1 VTNLPNLIS
10 LLFLLAVAAI
20 MLPLT
25 FWLSRRARNAEK
37 AIDSTNDGYWVLN
50 GNADIVDVNTGYC
63 NMVGYSRQQI
73 LQMCIADFEEVA
85 MQANIR
91 AQVRRIL
98 DRGHE
103 RFETQHRHA
112 DGHWVDL
119 EITVTRVDSN
129 HLVAFL
135 RDISSRKAS
144 ERALLEASRVAD
156 AANQAKSRF
165 LANMSHEIR
174 TPLNAVIGFT
184 ELMLETSLDPT
195 QREYLSLVGSSAD
208 SLMGVLNDILDFSK
222 IEAGKFTL
230 ETRPVALRQ
239 LLQVSVASLDAR
251 AQMKGLTLACHVDDT
266 VPEFVLGDPGRL
278 RQVLVNLCDNAVK
291 FTNSGSVIVRAS
303 ATASEQSQTRLQV
316 SIEDTGI
323 GIDPSL
329 MATIFESFQQADTS
343 ITRLYGGSGL
353 GLAICRNLLQLMG
366 GTITVSS
373 RPMSGSTFVIQ
384 IPLQLDV
391 ASSQAS
397 TSTITALV
405 AATRPQRP
413 LQVLLVEDNAVNQK
427 LCTHMLESW
436 GHVVTPAT
444 NGEQG
449 LRLFAEQTWD
459 LVLMD
464 MQMPV
469 MSGVEATHRMR
480 SLEGWGKQTPII
492 GVTANAMASDK
503 QVCLDAGMDDHL
515 AKPYSA
521 RELRDFISRHVR
533 Q

>member
-1 VTNLPNLIS
+1 VTNIPNLIS

-20 MLPLT
+20 MLPLM
-25 FWLSRRARNAEK
+25 FWLSRRARNAER

-50 GNADIVDVNTGYC
+50 GNADFVDVNAGYC
-63 NMVGYSRQQI
+63 NIVGYSRQQI

-85 MQANIR
+85 TQVNIR

-135 RDISSRKAS
+135 RDISKRKAA
-144 ERALLEASRVAD
+144 EQALFEARRVAE
-156 AANQAKSRF
+156 AANIAKSRF

-184 ELMLETSLDPT
+184 ELLISTPLDET

-230 ETRPVALRQ
+230 EYRPVALWD
-239 LLQVSVASLDAR
+239 LLRSAAASLEGR
-251 AQMKGLTLACHVDDT
+251 AQLKGLKLSCQIDAS
-266 VPEFVLGDPGRL
+266 VPERIIGDPGRL

-291 FTNSGSVIVRAS
+291 FTNSGSVEVL
-303 ATASEQSQTRLQV
+303 ATASFERQSTPHLQV
-316 SIEDTGI
+316 SVRDTGI
-323 GIDPSL
+323 GIDPS
-329 MATIFESFQQADTS
+329 MMTAIFESFQQADSS
-343 ITRLYGGSGL
+343 ITRQYVGSGL

-366 GTITVSS
+366 GSIRVESK
-373 RPMSGSTFVIQ
+373 PMQGSTFI
-384 IPLQLDV
+384 ITLPLQLGEVVRAEPV
-391 ASSQAS
+391 AITD
-397 TSTITALV
+397 TSPFAIIDE
-405 AATRPQRP
+405 RS
-413 LQVLLVEDNAVNQK
+413 LQVLLVEDNLVNQR
-427 LCTHMLESW
+427 LCSRLLEKW
-436 GHVVTPAT
+436 GHRVTLAA
-444 NGEQG
+444 NGEEG
-449 LRLFAEQTWD
+449 LRLFEQQTWD
-459 LVLMD
+459 VVLMD
-464 MQMPV
+464 MHMPV
-469 MSGVEATHRMR
+469 MGGEEAVRLMR
-480 SLEGWGKQTPII
+480 KHEGWSRHTPII

-503 QVCLDAGMDDHL
+503 QACLDAGMDDHL

-521 RELRDFISRHVR
+521 RELREIISRHVR
-533 Q
+533 P

>member
-1 VTNLPNLIS
+1 VTNLPSLIS

-25 FWLSRRARNAEK
+25 FWLGRRARNAEK

-85 MQANIR
+85 TQANIR
-91 AQVRRIL
+91 TQVRRIL

-135 RDISSRKAS
+135 RDISSRKAT

-291 FTNSGSVIVRAS
+291 FTNSGSVIVRAT
-303 ATASEQSQTRLQV
+303 ATAVEQGHTRLQV

-323 GIDPSL
+323 GIDASL
-329 MATIFESFQQADTS
+329 MSTIFESFQQADTS

-384 IPLQLDV
+384 IPLQLDDT
-391 ASSQAS
+391 SSQAS
-397 TSTITALV
+397 TSTITAL
-405 AATRPQRP
+405 AADARPQRP
-413 LQVLLVEDNAVNQK
+413 LQVLLVEDNAINQK

-449 LRLFAEQTWD
+449 LRLFAQQTWD

-464 MQMPV
+464 MQMPI

-503 QVCLDAGMDDHL
+503 QACLDAGMDDHL

-521 RELRDFISRHVR
+521 RELRDIISRHVR